1 VNKKPRAALAQITLP
16 TFRNT
21 ENFKNK
27 NKNSKEKNTL
37 LKENGEFI
45 RICRNIIII

>member
-21 ENFKNK
+21 EKFKKKKRKFKRKKHIVKRKWNFF
-27 NKNSKEKNTL
+27 
-37 LKENGEFI
+37 G
-45 RICRNIIII
+45 ICRNIIII